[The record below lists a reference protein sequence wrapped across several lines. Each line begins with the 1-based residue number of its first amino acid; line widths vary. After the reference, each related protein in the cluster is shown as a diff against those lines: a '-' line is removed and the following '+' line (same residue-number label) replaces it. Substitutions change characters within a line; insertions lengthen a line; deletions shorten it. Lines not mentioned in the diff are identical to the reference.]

1 MCAAAIA
8 SGRNTRRPF
17 TSENLA
23 DRRTCCGAE
32 AALKVPILRAL
43 GCVQQS
49 GAGFAVA
56 IQGSVPACADRPQ
69 MGVAKTGEIFQPI
82 AKAAVEGGMSH
93 KYKGHLP

>member
-1 MCAAAIA
+1 MDVRSRDRIW
-8 SGRNTRRPF
+8 
-17 TSENLA
+17 SEHA
-23 DRRTCCGAE
+23 PAVHVRKS
-32 AALKVPILRAL
+32 LKVPILRAL

-82 AKAAVEGGMSH
+82 AKAPVEGGMSH